1 MLLTNKEVESRLN
14 SPLNLMNRL
23 RSRSDSRT
31 NAMSLFIPP
40 KINKQED
47 RISKEKLFNPFEDIK
62 ITKSI
67 KNNINIT
74 EVNTAAP
81 PSEQDQNTASLSNLI
96 ENHESQVQLGLAHD
110 TALKLLNNSVT
121 MLADKLDD
129 IRADKLPGVV
139 TAASKV
145 VESIRRERS
154 ESSKNSKDK
163 EVHYHFYTPQQRQI
177 SEYEVIDV

>member
-1 MLLTNKEVESRLN
+1 MLLTNKEAESRLN
-14 SPLNLMNRL
+14 SPLNLMNKL
-23 RSRSDSRT
+23 RSKSDSRT

-40 KINKQED
+40 KKME
-47 RISKEKLFNPFEDIK
+47 EKIKTFNPFEDVK
-62 ITKSI
+62 ITESI
-67 KNNINIT
+67 
-74 EVNTAAP
+74 TAAP
-81 PSEQDQNTASLSNLI
+81 ASEQNNPPAETISNLI

-129 IRADKLPGVV
+129 IKADKLPGVV
-139 TAASKV
+139 TAASRV

-154 ESSKNSKDK
+154 EASKNTKDK

>member
-1 MLLTNKEVESRLN
+1 MILSNKEAEARLN
-14 SPLNLMNRL
+14 SSGNLINRMKNKN
-23 RSRSDSRT
+23 
-31 NAMSLFIPP
+31 NAMSLFGL
-40 KINKQED
+40 NKVEE
-47 RISKEKLFNPFEDIK
+47 IKLVNPFEKINFLEKIK
-62 ITKSI
+62 IDTPA
-67 KNNINIT
+67 
-74 EVNTAAP
+74 AAP
-81 PSEQDQNTASLSNLI
+81 NPIPLQTTTLDNLI
-96 ENHESQVQLGLAHD
+96 ENHDSQVKLGLAHD

-154 ESSKNSKDK
+154 ESSKNTKDK

>member
-1 MLLTNKEVESRLN
+1 MLLTSKEAESRLN
-14 SPLNLMNRL
+14 SPLNLINKL
-23 RSRSDSRT
+23 RDRSLSRQ

-40 KINKQED
+40 KKSE
-47 RISKEKLFNPFEDIK
+47 EKVKTFNPFEQINKDK
-62 ITKSI
+62 
-67 KNNINIT
+67 INIT
-74 EVNTAAP
+74 EIITAAP
-81 PSEQDQNTASLSNLI
+81 ASEQNNPSAETISNLI

-154 ESSKNSKDK
+154 EASKSSKDK

>member
-1 MLLTNKEVESRLN
+1 MLLTNKEAESRLN
-14 SPLNLMNRL
+14 SPLNLMNKL
-23 RSRSDSRT
+23 RSRSESRN

-40 KINKQED
+40 KINNQED
-47 RISKEKLFNPFEDIK
+47 RISKEKLFNSFDK
-62 ITKSI
+62 
-67 KNNINIT
+67 INIT

-81 PSEQDQNTASLSNLI
+81 ASEQDQNTASLSNLI

-139 TAASKV
+139 TAAAKV
-145 VESIRRERS
+145 VEGIRRERS
-154 ESSKNSKDK
+154 EASKSSKDK